1 MTILIQ
7 AIELVIA
14 IVIMVLVA
22 KWQVDDDIKKMDKR
36 LDEFNKELDEEAKVT
51 GNKENI
57 TYGILLRAGFHKK
70 ETDSI
75 IKIRCPEYYSIEL
88 PGFFIE
94 LYNISNTGTR
104 SWSAKVINSER
115 LYMADIDI
123 QTIGHFNKLME
134 ILDVN
139 FMLKEE

>member
-1 MTILIQ
+1 MTTFIQ
-7 AIELVIA
+7 AIVSAISIIIIILV
-14 IVIMVLVA
+14 V
-22 KWQVDDDIKKMDKR
+22 KWQVDDDIKKMEKR
-36 LDEFNKELDEEAKVT
+36 LDKVYKELDKIVKVT
-51 GNKENI
+51 DEENI

-88 PGFFIE
+88 PDFFIE

-104 SWSAKVINSER
+104 SWSAKVINSEH
-115 LYMADIDI
+115 LYMAEIDI

-134 ILDVN
+134 LLDIS
-139 FMLKEE
+139 FRLKEE